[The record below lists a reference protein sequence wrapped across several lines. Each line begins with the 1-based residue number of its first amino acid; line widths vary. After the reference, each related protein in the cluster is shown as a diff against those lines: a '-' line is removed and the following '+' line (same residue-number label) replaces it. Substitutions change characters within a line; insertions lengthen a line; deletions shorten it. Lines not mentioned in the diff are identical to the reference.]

1 MVVSRPIKIGLLVL
15 CASLCALQAADTA
28 LVKAFENSF
37 IHEKSRNYA
46 KAIDDFKGKAIDA
59 SYEANLRLG
68 WLLYCA
74 GAYDSS
80 ILYYKKAAMLMPYSE
95 EAKFG
100 LVMPLAAQGS
110 WDRVIDAYK
119 AILTASPNNTMAN
132 YRMGMVY
139 FGRGDYEKA
148 LPYFQKLTELYPFDY
163 DGLLM
168 YAWTNLK
175 LGKTREA
182 QALFDKVLLRS
193 PRDTSALHG
202 LQLLGVK
209 TVH

>member
-1 MVVSRPIKIGLLVL
+1 
-15 CASLCALQAADTA
+15 
-28 LVKAFENSF
+28 
-37 IHEKSRNYA
+37 
-46 KAIDDFKGKAIDA
+46 
-59 SYEANLRLG
+59 
-68 WLLYCA
+68 
-74 GAYDSS
+74 
-80 ILYYKKAAMLMPYSE
+80 
-95 EAKFG
+95 
-100 LVMPLAAQGS
+100 
-110 WDRVIDAYK
+110 
-119 AILTASPNNTMAN
+119 
-132 YRMGMVY
+132 
-139 FGRGDYEKA
+139 